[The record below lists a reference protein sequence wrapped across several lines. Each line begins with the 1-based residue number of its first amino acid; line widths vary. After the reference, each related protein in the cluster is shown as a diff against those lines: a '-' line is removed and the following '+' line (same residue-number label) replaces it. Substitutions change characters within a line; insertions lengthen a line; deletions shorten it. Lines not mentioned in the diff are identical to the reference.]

1 MSDSEEERLK
11 RLAQK
16 AKGRLKAGFW
26 KDYDTDMR
34 KAIGSTSYASAR
46 RSEIVRYYRTKA
58 QMEIDSQPDDAFYYK
73 VKAILDSCGEVSDI
87 IGRLIDE
94 NAMRHMTFLER
105 QRYVLDI
112 SEKYRMC
119 RERYE
124 QEKKYE
130 FSDPNEKIG

>member
-1 MSDSEEERLK
+1 MSDSEEDRLK
-11 RLAQK
+11 RLARK
-16 AKGRLKAGFW
+16 AKGRLKTGFW
-26 KDYDTDMR
+26 KDYDADV
-34 KAIGSTSYASAR
+34 KNAIGSSDSASAKK
-46 RSEIVRYYRTKA
+46 SEIVRYYRAKA
-58 QMEIDSQPDDAFYYK
+58 LREIDSPPDEAFYLK

-94 NAMRHMTFLER
+94 NAVSHMTFLER

-112 SEKYRMC
+112 SEKYRIC

-130 FSDPNEKIG
+130 SGSKEKIG